1 MLDFLF
7 KKEVSSAEIL
17 NDFYSKLK
25 EIYSFDSISEKRKKE
40 LKSSMKKFG
49 YLPYS
54 HQKALESL
62 TDSEVL
68 FALETKWENEGVF
81 KDGSFSFDKASTLA
95 RNGVKNS
102 SWLQKE
108 GHNIKLINLAG

>member
-7 KKEVSSAEIL
+7 KKETGSAEIL

-25 EIYSFDSISEKRKKE
+25 ELYSFDSISEDRKKE

-54 HQKALESL
+54 HQKALETL
-62 TDSEVL
+62 TDL
-68 FALETKWENEGVF
+68 LERA
-81 KDGSFSFDKASTLA
+81 KDYYHYNNLDDKRLVI
-95 RNGVKNS
+95 N
-102 SWLQKE
+102 KE
-108 GHNIKLINLAG
+108 DLLNIVTDLKLGQ